1 MLKKYKI
8 LMFLIAFVL
17 LGIVAIIFVWLY
29 GTYKGKEEVLVSEVE
44 RSLFN
49 SVQTYY
55 RSHLGASEKWK
66 NGSQPNPGRSE
77 FFDRVM
83 GEYPHID
90 RARLHVAWDSSFNK
104 LRGRNFGRRFRSS
117 AGEEEEPRGAVPFF
131 MMQDMSFDEEDIVE
145 INRILDTTLQVKN
158 VHVTAQIDILS
169 GEKRDRGNRKRY
181 EIMDGGDIKTRA
193 IWVDLDKNQY
203 ISAVIERPFLFILW
217 KISFQVVTSVLLL
230 LALIGAFFYLFLTI
244 NKQNKIAV
252 LRRSFVNNMT
262 HELKTPV
269 ATVMAAIEAVQRYGA
284 KDNKSKMEK
293 YLAISHRELEHLSG
307 MIERVLQLDMDEVSG
322 MVLDKSDFDLAQLIR
337 ECIETAKLHSQKAI
351 SVVFQTRAP
360 AVMYFGDAAHIKN
373 VLSNLLDNAIK
384 YSDEDVQIAVEL
396 TEDDD
401 NLKIQVTD
409 QGQGIPSNYMNDI
422 FDMFF
427 RVPKGNLHAVKG
439 FGLGLSYVRQI
450 VEKHGGRIAVSSKVG
465 EGSTFT
471 IFLPK
476 TS

>member
-1 MLKKYKI
+1 
-8 LMFLIAFVL
+8 
-17 LGIVAIIFVWLY
+17 
-29 GTYKGKEEVLVSEVE
+29 
-44 RSLFN
+44 
-49 SVQTYY
+49 
-55 RSHLGASEKWK
+55 
-66 NGSQPNPGRSE
+66 
-77 FFDRVM
+77 
-83 GEYPHID
+83 
-90 RARLHVAWDSSFNK
+90 
-104 LRGRNFGRRFRSS
+104 
-117 AGEEEEPRGAVPFF
+117 
-131 MMQDMSFDEEDIVE
+131 
-145 INRILDTTLQVKN
+145 
-158 VHVTAQIDILS
+158 
-169 GEKRDRGNRKRY
+169 
-181 EIMDGGDIKTRA
+181 
-193 IWVDLDKNQY
+193 
-203 ISAVIERPFLFILW
+203 
-217 KISFQVVTSVLLL
+217 
-230 LALIGAFFYLFLTI
+230 
-244 NKQNKIAV
+244 
-252 LRRSFVNNMT
+252 
-262 HELKTPV
+262 
-269 ATVMAAIEAVQRYGA
+269 
-284 KDNKSKMEK
+284 
-293 YLAISHRELEHLSG
+293 
-307 MIERVLQLDMDEVSG
+307 MDEVSG